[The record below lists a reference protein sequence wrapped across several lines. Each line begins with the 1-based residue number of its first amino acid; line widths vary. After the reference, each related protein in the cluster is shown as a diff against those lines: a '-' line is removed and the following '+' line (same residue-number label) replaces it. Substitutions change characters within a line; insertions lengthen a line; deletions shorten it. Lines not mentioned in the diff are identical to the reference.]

1 MKNVLAKIRSRSG
14 ESLAE
19 VLVAMLIILL
29 AALLLMSMVSASGNI
44 DMQVKEQDSSFY
56 DALSRLEKKAG
67 TESKTGKVTV
77 TDDAGTQIAEIDVKV
92 YTQDGMRAYEKDAPA
107 AAPGSGG

>member
-56 DALSRLEKKAG
+56 DALSQLEKKAG

-77 TDDAGTQIAEIDVKV
+77 TDDAGTQIEIDVTV
-92 YTQDGMRAYEKDAPA
+92 YTQDGMRAYEKGAPA
-107 AAPGSGG
+107 AGSGG

>member
-1 MKNVLAKIRSRSG
+1 MKNVLAKFRSRSG

-56 DALSRLEKKAG
+56 DALSQLEQKAG
-67 TESKTGKVTV
+67 TESAGKVTV
-77 TDDAGTQIAEIDVKV
+77 TPDSAGTEITIDVTV
-92 YTQDGMRAYEKDAPA
+92 YTQDGMRAYKKGVPA
-107 AAPGSGG
+107 AGPGG

>member
-67 TESKTGKVTV
+67 AGETGKVVTV
-77 TDDAGTQIAEIDVKV
+77 TDETGTKIEIEVKV
-92 YTQDGMRAYEKDAPA
+92 YTQDGMRAYEKGAPA
-107 AAPGSGG
+107 VTPGSGG

>member
-56 DALSRLEKKAG
+56 DALSQLEQKAG
-67 TESKTGKVTV
+67 TESATGEVTV
-77 TDDAGTQIAEIDVKV
+77 TADGAGTPFEIKIDVKV
-92 YTQDGMRAYEKDAPA
+92 YTQDGMRAYEKDVPA
-107 AAPGSGG
+107 AGPGG

>member
-56 DALSRLEKKAG
+56 DALSQLEKKDGAESEAG
-67 TESKTGKVTV
+67 EVTV
-77 TDDAGTQIAEIDVKV
+77 TDETGTQIITIDVTV
-92 YTQDGMRAYEKDAPA
+92 YTQDGMRAYEKDVPA
-107 AAPGSGG
+107 AGPGG